1 MSNDDFSRRLNA
13 EVSRWETDGLIATEQ
28 AAAIRA
34 RYEIS
39 GSAEGGAIG
48 NRVVSVLAI
57 MGAALIGL
65 GIIAFI
71 AANWSGISTLSRLV
85 LMVVGTPT
93 IYIAGWMLAYRFGYA
108 RIGTAVILL
117 GAIAFG
123 ASIHLI
129 AQTYHVPVHH
139 PNLVGVWFLGVLPL
153 AYVTRSRSVAGL
165 MLILFVAGA
174 GFRAQEWFTELDESA
189 LFLMPPAYL
198 ALAAG
203 LFGLGRLH
211 SRYEYTRPLAR
222 MFESAGLL
230 VAGVSLY
237 VLSFHIL
244 WENVGQPA
252 DVSLRVEYWVV
263 MAAAGIIA
271 AGTTLGGVFRDHGR
285 GRELLCWELS
295 FVIAAAG
302 TVGATLAG
310 LAFALEWMWWVFNL
324 VMLGG
329 VIGMIAAGYRLLRA
343 DLINFAVAVFAIT
356 VFTRYFEFGFGL
368 LGQSLAFIVTGV
380 LLLVVGFGL
389 EFLRRR
395 MVQRIR
401 SQDVAQ

>member
-1 MSNDDFSRRLNA
+1 MSNDNFSRRLSA
-13 EVSRWETDGLIATEQ
+13 EISQWETDGLIATEQ
-28 AAAIRA
+28 AAAIRE
-34 RYEIS
+34 RYEVP
-39 GSAEGGAIG
+39 GSARGGAIG

-65 GIIAFI
+65 GIIVFI
-71 AANWSGISTLSRLV
+71 AANWSGISTLARLA
-85 LMVVGTPT
+85 LMVVGTPA
-93 IYIAGWMLAYRFGYA
+93 IYIAGWLLAYRFGYA
-108 RIGTAVILL
+108 RIGMAVILL

-153 AYVTRSRSVAGL
+153 VYATRSRSVAGL

-174 GFRAQEWFTELDESA
+174 GFRAQEWFTEFDDSA
-189 LFLMPPAYL
+189 LFLMPPVYL

-203 LFGLGRLH
+203 LFGLGRLQ

-222 MFESAGLL
+222 MFESAGFL
-230 VAGVSLY
+230 VAGASLY

-244 WENVGQPA
+244 WENVGQPS
-252 DVSLRVEYWVV
+252 DVSLRAEYWVV
-263 MAAAGIIA
+263 MVAAGIIA
-271 AGTTLGGVFRDHGR
+271 AGSTLGGVFRDRGR

-295 FVIAAAG
+295 FVTAAAG

-310 LAFALEWMWWVFNL
+310 LAFALEWMWWVLNV
-324 VMLGG
+324 VMLAG
-329 VIGMIAAGYRLLRA
+329 VVGMVAAGYRLLQA
-343 DLINFAVAVFAIT
+343 YLINCAVAIFAIT
-356 VFTRYFEFGFGL
+356 LFTRYFEFGFGL

-380 LLLVVGFGL
+380 LLLAVGFGL
-389 EFLRRR
+389 ELLRRR
-395 MVQRIR
+395 VVQRMQLQELR
-401 SQDVAQ
+401 Q